1 MRNKLLIFSILF
13 FIIQLSFLFL
23 AYFIIPGK
31 VGYYLGAVRALL
43 FDPITLFASMINGIL
58 FGYLKPNYKLYIIIT
73 ITIISL
79 VTLLIVNPYRVR
91 LNLPVSFFDFA
102 LFVRANVSLFW
113 STTVIIFIHLLTLI
127 SKRH

>member
-43 FDPITLFASMINGIL
+43 FDPITLFVSLINGFL
-58 FGYLKPNYKLYIIIT
+58 FGYLKPSYKLFILTT
-73 ITIISL
+73 ITLISL
-79 VTLLIVNPYRVR
+79 VTLLIINPYRLK
-91 LNLPVSFFDFA
+91 LNLSVDFFDFA

-113 STTVIIFIHLLTLI
+113 SASAIILINLLTKI
-127 SKRH
+127 FK